1 MNKKKKKPEFTYP
14 FKDNKHEQSC
24 KFLDFKRM
32 NMISDR
38 NSKVELTETMYSG
51 GYRKIELKETL
62 YIKKGNNKKLGEI
75 LYLRPFDQ
83 VRLKKHLDFV
93 VHINKDGK
101 MFMTRKNISKVALE
115 FKPEHRSIIR
125 LFYENKDVTLEDAVG
140 ILGTYKNE
148 QSLRQTIIKINRS
161 VISHFKLTK
170 KDDLI
175 KGNFDRKN
183 KGYSFNP
190 NIRLEFIDDR
200 IIAE

>member
-1 MNKKKKKPEFTYP
+1 MNKKRQKPKFKYP
-14 FKDNKHEQSC
+14 FKDKDHEESC

-32 NMISDR
+32 DMVSDR
-38 NSKVELTETMYSG
+38 NTKVELTETVHKG

-62 YIKKGNNKKLGEI
+62 YIKKGNNKKLGDI

-83 VRLKKHLDFV
+83 VRLEKLLDFV
-93 VHINKDGK
+93 VHITKDEK
-101 MFMTRKNISKVALE
+101 IFMTRKNISKEALE
-115 FKPEHRSIIR
+115 FRSKSQSIIR
-125 LFYENKDVTLEDAVG
+125 LFYERKDVTLEDAVK

-175 KGNFDRKN
+175 KGNFNRNN

-200 IIAE
+200 IVAE